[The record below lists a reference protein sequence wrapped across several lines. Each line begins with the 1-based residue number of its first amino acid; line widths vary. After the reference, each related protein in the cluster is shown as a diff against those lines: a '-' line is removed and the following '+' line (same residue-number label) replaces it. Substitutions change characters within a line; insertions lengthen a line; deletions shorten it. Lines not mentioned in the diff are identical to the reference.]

1 MKSFVAILVLHYCML
16 LRFLFQIPAT
26 ISAGIP
32 TPKHHVH
39 TCIDHNNDKIIQEL
53 RLPEGVHA
61 RALTLGFLCALAQAR
76 IVYGKDVKGDLPEP
90 VAVHHIHTDGCNFH
104 FSVFQLNTLNLS
116 EPTGIK
122 NIFWHEEDISSL
134 FDACDYVMA
143 KPTLSDTT
151 LKYFPNSL
159 PCICR
164 MLKIYSIYLAH
175 FVYTDNKLSCIKNL
189 C

>member
-1 MKSFVAILVLHYCML
+1 MEIKLNYVATLLLHYCML

-32 TPKHHVH
+32 TPKHNVH

-76 IVYGKDVKGDLPEP
+76 LVYGMNVKGDLPEP

-104 FSVFQLNTLNLS
+104 FSVFQLNTLNLE

-134 FDACDYVMA
+134 FDVCDYVMA
-143 KPTLSDTT
+143 KPTLSGYNPEIFSKFSAMYLQNAKDLQYT
-151 LKYFPNSL
+151 L
-159 PCICR
+159 
-164 MLKIYSIYLAH
+164 
-175 FVYTDNKLSCIKNL
+175 YTFCLY
-189 C
+189 